1 MSKPSYYD
9 VSIIGGG
16 PAGSAAARLL
26 ASWGH
31 SVIVLDR
38 THSAMS
44 LGESLPPSCRKLFDV
59 LGVTASIDD
68 AKFYRSSGN
77 TVWWE
82 DREPRSEIFVDG
94 LKGHQVLRRDFDR
107 LLLSCAETAGASVL
121 RKTNVKQVNLGR
133 PSERR
138 STSDL
143 ISWPISDD
151 HKANVQIEY
160 DDETRHRHILTSRFT
175 LDC

>member
-16 PAGSAAARLL
+16 PAGAAAARLL

-82 DREPRSEIFVDG
+82 DREPRSETFMDG
-94 LKGHQVLRRDFDR
+94 LKGISFAVANLTGYLARVVEHHT
-107 LLLSCAETAGASVL
+107 EASIDEV
-121 RKTNVKQVNLGR
+121 VKILA
-133 PSERR
+133 
-138 STSDL
+138 
-143 ISWPISDD
+143 
-151 HKANVQIEY
+151 ANSATYANQ
-160 DDETRHRHILTSRFT
+160 S
-175 LDC
+175 